1 MSKGIKGI
9 YEIKVEDS
17 FSSAHHLRNYN
28 GKCERIHGH
37 NWKVEVCVS
46 GEEIDEDGLLIDFSI
61 LKEKLKDILVVLD
74 HRDLN
79 TIPFFKKKNPTSEN
93 ICLYIY
99 EKMKR
104 TLKQYPV
111 IVKRVTVWEN
121 EKQSASYSGGG

>member
-1 MSKGIKGI
+1 MSKGI

-37 NWKVEVCVS
+37 NWKVEICVS
-46 GEEIDEDGLLIDFSI
+46 GEKLDGDGLLIDFNI
-61 LKEKLKDILVVLD
+61 LKGKLKEILSILD

-99 EKMKR
+99 EKVKKA
-104 TLKQYPV
+104 LKQYPV
-111 IVKRVTVWEN
+111 IVKRITVWEN
-121 EKQSASYSGGG
+121 DRQSASYIEEG